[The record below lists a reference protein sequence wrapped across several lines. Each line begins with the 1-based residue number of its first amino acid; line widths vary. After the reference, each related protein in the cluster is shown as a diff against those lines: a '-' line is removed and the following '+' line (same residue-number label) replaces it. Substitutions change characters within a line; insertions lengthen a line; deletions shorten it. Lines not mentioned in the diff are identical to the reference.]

1 MGIIKHSQ
9 GSQNSKFAM
18 YLQYLKKDKAS
29 KFPTS
34 WFQPFSHQSL
44 SQGDTIIINGHDQP
58 FSK

>member
-1 MGIIKHSQ
+1 
-9 GSQNSKFAM
+9 M

-34 WFQPFSHQSL
+34 WFQPFSRQSL
-44 SQGDTIIINGHDQP
+44 LQGDTIIINGHGQE